1 MRNNFFVF
9 SLLVTLFF
17 GCRQESSID
26 YVPKDKWQKIIY
38 NDVNTLSD
46 KNLTLNKTI
55 AEKDKVEN
63 EKLDSL
69 EKGDWMKELE
79 MFLNVNTEKELSVGN
94 FDSSDDQSGKF
105 RIINFYNKDSLASLQ
120 QFQIMRFENEVQI
133 LSWKLRSRSW
143 MMDRDV
149 EMSYQPKKGYRIKV
163 NENSMWKSPRS
174 FEIFAEIENL
184 EYLRR

>member
-1 MRNNFFVF
+1 MNKFLVLCLTAILSVGCTQETRNEF
-9 SLLVTLFF
+9 
-17 GCRQESSID
+17 
-26 YVPKDKWQKIIY
+26 VPKDKWQKFIY
-38 NDVNTLSD
+38 NDINTLSS
-46 KNLTLNKTI
+46 KNLSLSKTI
-55 AEKDKVEN
+55 AENEKVEN

-69 EKGDWMKELE
+69 NKEDWMNEFE
-79 MFLNVNTEKELSVGN
+79 MFLNVSTEKELNAGK

-105 RIINFYNKDSLASLQ
+105 RITNFYNKDSSASLQ

-149 EMSYQPKKGYRIKV
+149 EMSYQPKKGYRIQV

-174 FEIFAEIENL
+174 FEIFAEIENP